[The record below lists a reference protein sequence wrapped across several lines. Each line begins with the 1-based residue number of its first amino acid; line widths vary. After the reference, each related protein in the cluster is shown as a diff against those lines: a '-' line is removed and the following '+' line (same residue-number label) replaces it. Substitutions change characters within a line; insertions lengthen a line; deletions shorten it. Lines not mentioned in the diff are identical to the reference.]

1 MLTDKEIGEAAQQL
15 ADYRRNDTLKDILNT
30 YEALLEKYR
39 RLKSDYEE
47 ERDAR
52 ERYKQLARGQERNPF
67 VLVLVDADGYVFNDT
82 LISAGADGGS
92 QAAQLLNDNIKASL
106 RRKGLEHCEAMV
118 RVYANV
124 AGLSK
129 ALSKAGLVGAE
140 KRSLAPFI
148 ANFNRSYP
156 HTDFVDA
163 GELKE
168 NADFKLRGLL
178 RLYAE
183 NAQCKHIF
191 FAACHDAG
199 YVSELTPYRNHRDR
213 FTLIR
218 TPGLY
223 FHDEF
228 NKLGLGVEELPGVF
242 RPTGSAMDA
251 IYPKPQQALSH
262 NTNNNNSNNVI
273 LNKPTPPLAPS
284 SPAASKTPLTGTGE
298 FCQFYRM
305 GKCRYGDHCK
315 NMHINSQ
322 TSTLPIRNNS
332 RLSRDWRPDTVTPT
346 SDHNGV
352 GIPTKPRENNGVK
365 TYLQQADVIKQLPK
379 KEDIPDGHVA
389 VNTNQQ
395 RLDAYIQQ
403 PTTEAESRLKSR
415 SAIQRLC
422 NSKHL
427 TGSCPNPKCE
437 YDHGP
442 LDEDLIPALEWL
454 SRSLPCPRRSSCRNA
469 ECTSGHVC
477 QKPDCKH
484 RGGRAYCKLGWTM
497 HFDNLAVDRFVPAV
511 SKQTTNGD
519 QDGSIQNTAMQS
531 YSVHSNSIHSSPGP
545 VSPSEDEEEE
555 DGDVTGSGGIL
566 FSV

>member
-1 MLTDKEIGEAAQQL
+1 MLTDKEIEEAARQL
-15 ADYRRNDTLKDILNT
+15 ADYRRNDTLKDVLNK
-30 YEALLEKYR
+30 YETLLSQYR

-47 ERDAR
+47 ERESR
-52 ERYKQLARGQERNPF
+52 ERYKQLARDQERNPF
-67 VLVLVDADGYVFNDT
+67 ILVLVDADGYVFNDS
-82 LISAGADGGS
+82 LIAAGADGGS

-106 RRKGLEHCEAMV
+106 RRKGLEHCEVVV

-124 AGLSK
+124 VGLSK
-129 ALSKAGLVGAE
+129 ALSKAGLAGAE

-156 HTDFVDA
+156 LTDFVDA

-199 YVSELTPYRNHRDR
+199 YVSELTQYRNHRER

-228 NKLGLGVEELPGVF
+228 NKLGLGVEELAGVF

-251 IYPKPQQALSH
+251 IYPKPQQPLSH
-262 NTNNNNSNNVI
+262 TNNNIIS
-273 LNKPTPPLAPS
+273 KPPPPMAPS
-284 SPAASKTPLTGTGE
+284 SPAASKISLSGTGE
-298 FCQFYRM
+298 VCQFYKM

-315 NMHINSQ
+315 NMHVNPQ
-322 TSTLPIRNNS
+322 TSTLPIRPNS
-332 RLSRDWRPDTVTPT
+332 KLSRDWRPDPMTPT
-346 SDHNGV
+346 SDHNGI
-352 GIPTKPRENNGVK
+352 GIPTKPRENNGFK
-365 TYLQQADVIKQLPK
+365 TYLQQVDVVKQLPK
-379 KEDIPDGHVA
+379 KEDIPDGYVA
-389 VNTNQQ
+389 VNRNQQ

-403 PTTEAESRLKSR
+403 PTPDAESRLKSR
-415 SAIQRLC
+415 SAVHRLC

-427 TGSCPNPKCE
+427 TGSCLNPKCE

-442 LDEDLIPALEWL
+442 IEEDLVPALEWL

-497 HFDNLAVDRFVPAV
+497 HFDELAVDRLVPAV
-511 SKQTTNGD
+511 SRQTTNGD
-519 QDGSIQNTAMQS
+519 HDGSIQNNANQS
-531 YSVHSNSIHSSPGP
+531 YSVHSNSIHSSPVP
-545 VSPSEDEEEE
+545 LSPSEDEEED
-555 DGDVTGSGGIL
+555 DGDVAGSGGIL
-566 FSV
+566 VSD

>member
-1 MLTDKEIGEAAQQL
+1 MLTDKELDEAAQQL
-15 ADYRRNDTLKDILNT
+15 TDYRRNDKLKDVLDT
-30 YEALLEKYR
+30 HEALLEKYR

-47 ERDAR
+47 ERDSR

-67 VLVLVDADGYVFNDT
+67 VLVLVDADGYVFNDS
-82 LISAGADGGS
+82 LITAGADGGS
-92 QAAQLLNDNIKASL
+92 QAAQLLNEGVKASL
-106 RRKGLEHCEAMV
+106 RRKGLEHCEIMV

-124 AGLSK
+124 VGLSK
-129 ALSKAGLVGAE
+129 ALNKAGLVGAE
-140 KRSLAPFI
+140 KRSLANFI

-156 HTDFVDA
+156 LTDFVDA

-199 YVSELTPYRNHRDR
+199 YVSELVQYRNNRDR
-213 FTLIR
+213 FTLVK
-218 TPGLY
+218 TSGLY

-228 NKLGLGVEELPGVF
+228 NKLGLGVEQLPGVF

-251 IYPKPQQALSH
+251 IYPKPPQPLSH
-262 NTNNNNSNNVI
+262 TSNNIV
-273 LNKPTPPLAPS
+273 NKPTPPMAPS
-284 SPAASKTPLTGTGE
+284 SPAAPRSSASGTGE
-298 FCQFYRM
+298 VCQFHRL

-315 NMHINSQ
+315 NMHADSQ
-322 TSTLPIRNNS
+322 TPTLPIRNSS
-332 RLSRDWRPDTVTPT
+332 RLARDWRSDPLPLT

-352 GIPTKPRENNGVK
+352 GYPTKPRENNGFK
-365 TYLQQADVIKQLPK
+365 SYLQQVDVVKQLPK

-389 VNTNQQ
+389 VNKSQQ

-403 PTTEAESRLKSR
+403 PTSEAESRLKER
-415 SAIQRLC
+415 SAVQRLC

-442 LDEDLIPALEWL
+442 IEEDILPALEWL
-454 SRSLPCPRRSSCRNA
+454 SRSLPCPRRSNCRNA

-477 QKPDCKH
+477 QKLDCKH

-497 HFDNLAVDRFVPAV
+497 HFDDFAVDKFVPAV
-511 SKQTTNGD
+511 TRQTTNSD
-519 QDGSIQNTAMQS
+519 QDGWIRNHAMQS
-531 YSVHSNSIHSSPGP
+531 SSVHSNSIHSSM
-545 VSPSEDEEEE
+545 VSVSHSEDEEED
-555 DGDVTGSGGIL
+555 DGDIAGSGGIL
-566 FSV
+566 FSD